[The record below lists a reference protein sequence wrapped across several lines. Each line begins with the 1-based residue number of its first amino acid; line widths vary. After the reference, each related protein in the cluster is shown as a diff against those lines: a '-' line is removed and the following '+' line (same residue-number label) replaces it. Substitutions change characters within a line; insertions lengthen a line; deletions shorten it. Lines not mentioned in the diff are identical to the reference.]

1 MLSERDIV
9 AKVQRVTVTRLR
21 VWVRQ
26 GWIRP
31 AAEPPQAFTEADLAR
46 AALIRDLEDTLGFD
60 EDQVPVLLNLIDQI
74 HGLRAEMKALLEAYE
89 ALPEDARKR
98 VKLTITKRKPA
109 RRRR

>member
-9 AKVQRVTVTRLR
+9 AKVQHVTVTRLR

-31 AAEPPQAFTEADLAR
+31 ASAPPQAFTEADLAR

-74 HGLRAEMKALLEAYE
+74 HGLRAELKTMLEALE
-89 ALPEDARKR
+89 GLPDDERKR
-98 VKLTITKRKPA
+98 VKVLITKRKPA